1 MKMDVMQ
8 FSGLSTGDGSKY
20 DEEQEKKD
28 QMLRAT
34 VASIQ
39 EKNPDCTLE
48 YVEQEIVKEI
58 DVRKREWN
66 EDQKSEN
73 MILEHLLEMEV
84 NQSTEVSHLIDTISN
99 VCVDKGV

>member
-1 MKMDVMQ
+1 
-8 FSGLSTGDGSKY
+8 
-20 DEEQEKKD
+20 
-28 QMLRAT
+28 MLRAT

-66 EDQKSEN
+66 GD
-73 MILEHLLEMEV
+73 
-84 NQSTEVSHLIDTISN
+84 
-99 VCVDKGV
+99 

>member
-1 MKMDVMQ
+1 MLILFV
-8 FSGLSTGDGSKY
+8 FSLGFQQLVLELY
-20 DEEQEKKD
+20 
-28 QMLRAT
+28 LNRAT

-66 EDQKSEN
+66 ED
-73 MILEHLLEMEV
+73 
-84 NQSTEVSHLIDTISN
+84 
-99 VCVDKGV
+99 